1 MVQKIVT
8 FRKLHSWAWAMPIK
22 SVTNCTNA
30 DAGLTQLTT
39 GRMPMLD

>member
-1 MVQKIVT
+1 MK
-8 FRKLHSWAWAMPIK
+8 IK

-30 DAGLTQLTT
+30 DAGLTKLTTGRNGDAGLTQLTT